1 MHRHVAIVGHRF
13 LFGAFFLFLYP
24 LLPCDDVTRTHEH
37 TRTNGTHKVYTY
49 ILDKIYMFIKYSA
62 KTIRKKTN
70 EEGGKKKG
78 KTKQC
83 HQGKWEDIQQ

>member
-1 MHRHVAIVGHRF
+1 
-13 LFGAFFLFLYP
+13 
-24 LLPCDDVTRTHEH
+24 
-37 TRTNGTHKVYTY
+37 
-49 ILDKIYMFIKYSA
+49 MFIKYSA

-70 EEGGKKKG
+70 EEGRKKKR